1 MTKEDRNKSF
11 LLDAFND
18 YILEPSDDNLDLLN
32 QMAKK
37 YRNVWIQSSSNKRE
51 KENLEIA
58 NKLVFTKVDCEIE
71 GDVYYP
77 DVNLDEWVEKSSRY
91 FSKNPE
97 NDYDFVVKEY
107 ERY

>member
-32 QMAKK
+32 QMAAK

-51 KENLEIA
+51 KENLEMQIKKT
-58 NKLVFTKVDCEIE
+58 N
-71 GDVYYP
+71 
-77 DVNLDEWVEKSSRY
+77 
-91 FSKNPE
+91 
-97 NDYDFVVKEY
+97 
-107 ERY
+107 